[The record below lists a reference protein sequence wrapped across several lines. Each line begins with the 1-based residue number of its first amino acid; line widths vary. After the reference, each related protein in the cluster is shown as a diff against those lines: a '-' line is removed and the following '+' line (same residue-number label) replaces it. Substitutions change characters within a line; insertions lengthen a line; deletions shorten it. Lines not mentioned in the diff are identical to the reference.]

1 MIDTWLIAI
10 LAFTIVIG
18 IPILILLISE
28 TMSDKFKIIEI
39 KEYNKHNKEIGST
52 YRIVRRLK
60 YIPYWIRIYESSD
73 LKDCISFMIKER
85 KELEKV
91 LAKKRIRELDDSEIF
106 REVL

>member
-39 KEYNKHNKEIGST
+39 KEYNKQDEEIGST
-52 YRIVRRLK
+52 YRVVRRLK
-60 YIPYWIRIYESSD
+60 YLPYWSTVYESSD
-73 LKDCISFMIKER
+73 LKDSISFLIKER
-85 KELEKV
+85 KELEKIPM
-91 LAKKRIRELDDSEIF
+91 KKRIRELDDSEIF
-106 REVL
+106 NEVL